1 MKPPLRVEQAMLAAL
16 EEAIAEPSTTW
27 HGISTDVIKRNAVEL
42 LAKKGL
48 VELNQETG
56 QFKLLKK

>member
-1 MKPPLRVEQAMLAAL
+1 MLAAL

-27 HGISTDVIKRNAVEL
+27 HGVSTDVIKRNAVEL

>member
-16 EEAIAEPSTTW
+16 EKAIAEPSVLW
-27 HGISTDVIKRNAVEL
+27 HGVSTDVIKRNAVGL

-48 VELNQETG
+48 VEVNQETA